1 MPGLILHNYASSP
14 FSEKIRLV
22 MGYKNLAWKSVLIP
36 AIMPKPDV
44 TALTGGYRK
53 TPILQV
59 GADVYCD
66 SSLICDVLEHVQ
78 PVPTLY
84 PPHLKGVS
92 RVFAQWADT
101 TLFWAAMAYNFQ
113 PKGAAQIFGTPPP
126 EMAGAG
132 ALPSGE
138 VAQAFAADRKA
149 MTANMVRLR
158 PADATSAYRSYL
170 RRIANMVEEHEFLF
184 GAEPCVADFATYH
197 SLWYTRVRVPVLAD
211 ILNATPAVSEWMDL
225 MAAIGHGANETF
237 SSSDA
242 ITVANGAQPM
252 PPGQNLLID
261 SAFQDDHGI
270 ALGSR
275 VIVTSESFGPEPT
288 EGELIAATRTHYTL
302 SREDPRAGWVHV
314 HFPRIGY
321 VLRSAEA
328 A

>member
-1 MPGLILHNYASSP
+1 MPGLILHHYPTSP

-22 MGYKNLAWKSVLIP
+22 LGYKQLAWKSVLIP

-44 TALTGGYRK
+44 VALTGGYRK

-66 SSLICDVLEHVQ
+66 SALICDVLEHVQ
-78 PVPTLY
+78 PEPALY

-92 RVFAQWADT
+92 RVFAQWADS
-101 TLFWAAMAYNFQ
+101 TLFWAAMAYNLQ
-113 PKGAAQIFGTPPP
+113 PKGAAQVFAKAPP
-126 EMAGAG
+126 EAAK
-132 ALPSGE
+132 
-138 VAQAFAADRKA
+138 AFSEDRKA
-149 MTANMVRLR
+149 MSGNMVRLR

-170 RRIANMVEEHEFLF
+170 RRIAHMVEEHEFLF
-184 GAEPCVADFATYH
+184 GAEPCVADFAAYH
-197 SLWYTRVRVPVLAD
+197 ALWYTRVQVPVMAD
-211 ILNATPAVSEWMDL
+211 ILNATPAIGEWMDL
-225 MAAIGHGANETF
+225 MAAIGHAASDRL
-237 SSSDA
+237 SSADA
-242 ITVANGAQPM
+242 ITVANGAEPM

-270 ALGSR
+270 ALGSK
-275 VIVTSESFGPEPT
+275 VTIGAESFGPETT

-302 SREDPRAGWVHV
+302 RREHASTGTVHV

-321 VLRSAEA
+321 VLRKADA